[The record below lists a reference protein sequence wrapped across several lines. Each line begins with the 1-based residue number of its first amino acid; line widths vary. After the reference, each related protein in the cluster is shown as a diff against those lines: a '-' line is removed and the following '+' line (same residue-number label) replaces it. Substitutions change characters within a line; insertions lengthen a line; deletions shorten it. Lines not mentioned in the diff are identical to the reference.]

1 MVTAPTGYEISL
13 TSGGTFSSSITLTQT
28 ASTVGA
34 TTIYVRLKSDASNGV
49 SGNISCTS
57 TNAATQTVSTGT
69 ATVNNLP
76 TVTLSNSAN
85 TVTYDANSQTTT
97 ISYSNTT
104 GNPTTYSITWN
115 ANPSNSFS
123 TVTNANLSSSP
134 ININVP
140 AGANTGTYTG
150 TLTVRN
156 AIGCTSINN
165 NFTFTIAINNGDV
178 TSPIITHPITQNNLA
193 TSAIKISDNIT
204 TVTTFTANENV
215 TWSITGGSDANLF
228 TINSNTGVLSFISPP
243 DYDNPQDTIPYNS
256 YIVEVTATDG
266 SLNFTRRTLTVT
278 ISPFCGY
285 WGN

>member
-1 MVTAPTGYEISL
+1 M
-13 TSGGTFSSSITLTQT
+13 
-28 ASTVGA
+28 
-34 TTIYVRLKSDASNGV
+34 KSDASNGV

-115 ANPSNSFS
+115 ANPSNSFA

-150 TLTVRN
+150 ILTVTN
-156 AIGCTSINN
+156 ASNCTSSNNSFTVTINSNDFTAPTITFPISQNN
-165 NFTFTIAINNGDV
+165 NG
-178 TSPIITHPITQNNLA
+178 SSSL
-193 TSAIKISDNIT
+193 KISENT
-204 TVTTFTANENV
+204 SSVTTFTANEPV
-215 TWSITGGSDANLF
+215 TWSITGGSESGLF
-228 TINSNTGVLSFISPP
+228 SINSTSGLLTFNSAPTFA
-243 DYDNPQDTIPYNS
+243 NPMDSAPTNS
-256 YIVEVTATDG
+256 YIVQITATDSNG
-266 SLNFTRRTLTVT
+266 NFSRQMLTVF
-278 ISPFCGY
+278 ISPLCGN
-285 WGN
+285 WNN